1 MTKYGPYTSPK
12 LKAPDYALQ
21 TVLRYAGAPAALPFA
36 EMDLYNTVFGLDS
49 NWLPDNAKVAYR
61 HVWKYIDANG
71 TEVYGAVSDS
81 RQMFNNNSTFIRAV

>member
-12 LKAPDYALQ
+12 LRDEDYELQ
-21 TVLRYAGAPAALPFA
+21 TVMRYAGAPAALPFN
-36 EMDLYNTVFGLDS
+36 DLTITATTGGLDAD
-49 NWLPDNAKVAYR
+49 WLPDTAKVAYR

-81 RQMFNNNSTFIRAV
+81 RQAYNQNGQA